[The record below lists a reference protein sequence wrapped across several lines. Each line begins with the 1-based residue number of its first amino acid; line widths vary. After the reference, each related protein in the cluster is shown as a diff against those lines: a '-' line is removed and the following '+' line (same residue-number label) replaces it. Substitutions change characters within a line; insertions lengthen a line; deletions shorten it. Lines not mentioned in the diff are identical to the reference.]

1 MMIFFKASLPVYAD
15 LERLARP
22 LAQKYANL
30 AGSVPQNRSV
40 SCAGLSPRSGADND
54 IRPNYSWGST
64 ESHPFPSKTICNG
77 ACIPSSRIRKIKNAV
92 EG

>member
-30 AGSVPQNRSV
+30 AGSVPQKSQRQLRWIV
-40 SCAGLSPRSGADND
+40 SPLRC
-54 IRPNYSWGST
+54 
-64 ESHPFPSKTICNG
+64 
-77 ACIPSSRIRKIKNAV
+77 
-92 EG
+92 